1 MPFLHHLEMLSNSTC
16 SELCFSESSQSSETC
31 SLSSSPSDLT
41 FDTVSQPPSDALLA
55 PDTPTVATVALP
67 REDPRV
73 ILTPVPIP
81 AADTLFIS
89 DGHEE
94 PQTIRK
100 LVLRKRTT
108 SPYQIK
114 LPLMTDR
121 LRVRNGKLVIHAFSD
136 KDAEHPSKTTFSTNN
151 GPKPLPGP
159 ILNSVITTSL
169 LPEGLFSIHAPVPV
183 YPPHRGVLDTDATP
197 ATDAR
202 HDHPLTIRIS
212 PPRGSALPAAD
223 TWTEICEDLCRA
235 MEVLSVLSDLDTG
248 SLDPSPSTTNL
259 QPSQSRPFVLC
270 LGSGDIW
277 NSYVYPRLV
286 VW

>member
-16 SELCFSESSQSSETC
+16 SELCFSNSSQSSVTC

-41 FDTVSQPPSDALLA
+41 FDTVSQPPSDALLDA
-55 PDTPTVATVALP
+55 DAPTVAVVALP
-67 REDPRV
+67 REDLRV
-73 ILTPVPIP
+73 VLPPASVP
-81 AADTLFIS
+81 AAGIPTVS
-89 DGHEE
+89 EGPEE

-121 LRVRNGKLVIHAFSD
+121 LRVRNGKLVVHAFSE
-136 KDAEHPSKTTFSTNN
+136 KDAEHPSKATLPTNN
-151 GPKPLPGP
+151 GPKTPPGP
-159 ILNSVITTSL
+159 THNSGVKASL
-169 LPEGLFSIHAPVPV
+169 LPEALFNIRAPVPV
-183 YPPHRGVLDTDATP
+183 YPPHRGVLDPNASPVNDT
-197 ATDAR
+197 R

-248 SLDPSPSTTNL
+248 SLDPSPSTSNL
-259 QPSQSRPFVLC
+259 QSSQSRSFALY
-270 LGSGDIW
+270 LGHGDLW
-277 NSYVYPRLV
+277 NSYVYPRLIV
-286 VW
+286 